1 MKKRSFFTSILCVV
15 LTVLCLLPGLV
26 SCDKG
31 NKYGEE
37 NSSNDKYT
45 YMELDGNKYLVFVKY
60 EDSMVKS
67 ADFYKM
73 HDNQHDFGLEFEYNE
88 DKRLTDAA
96 VYYFHNSEKKFHASN
111 AKIKYEEGEF
121 KQLTIKNDS
130 FKTYIEIIAS
140 LSGVYEVITDDD
152 ICIVLLDDNYLI
164 KEFERTVFEKDKIKT
179 YVSKFE
185 FDNKQ
190 RITKVKKSGK
200 ECLEFVYKEES
211 LYFSE
216 IKDPTNSVV
225 SYSFKRDENGNVVE
239 CQHVTENTEYIST
252 YGYTTD
258 GVQINK
264 EKIERHSLTDHI
276 YSYDE
281 KGNIKQ
287 HVETEFAD
295 ESKDKIVYRWTR
307 EYTGGENSYWFRK
320 ITEEFDKNGNL
331 IKTTVDD

>member
-73 HDNQHDFGLEFEYNE
+73 RDYQHDFGLEFEYNE

-96 VYYFHNSEKKFHASN
+96 AYYFHNSEKKFHASN

-130 FKTYIEIIAS
+130 FETYIEIIAS
-140 LSGVYEVITDDD
+140 LSGVYEVITRDD
-152 ICIVLLDDNYLI
+152 ICFALLVENHLI
-164 KEFERTVFEKDKIKT
+164 KDFERTFLEKGELKT
-179 YVSKFE
+179 YVAKFE

-200 ECLEFVYKEES
+200 ESLEFVYKEES

-216 IKDPTNSVV
+216 IKDPTNSEV
-225 SYSFKRDENGNVVE
+225 SYSLTRDENGNVVE
-239 CQHVTENTEYIST
+239 YRSVFENDEYIST
-252 YGYTTD
+252 YGYTAD

-264 EKIERHSLTDHI
+264 EKIERHLIKDHI

-287 HVETEFAD
+287 HIEIEFAD
-295 ESKDKIVYRWTR
+295 ESKDRIVYRWTF
-307 EYTGGENSYWFRK
+307 EYTGGENSYIYRDIFEK
-320 ITEEFDKNGNL
+320 YDENGNL

>member
-1 MKKRSFFTSILCVV
+1 MNKRRFFTSILSVTLAIICV
-15 LTVLCLLPGLV
+15 LSMLV
-26 SCDKG
+26 ACDKS
-31 NKYGEE
+31 NDSEDAV
-37 NSSNDKYT
+37 SDNDKYT
-45 YMELDGNKYLVFVKY
+45 YIELDGNKYLVFVKY

-73 HDNQHDFGLEFEYNE
+73 RDYQHDFGLEFEYNE

-96 VYYFHNSEKKFHASN
+96 AYYFHNGEKKIHASI

-130 FKTYIEIIAS
+130 FETYIEIIAS
-140 LSGVYEVITDDD
+140 LSGVYEVITRDD
-152 ICIVLLDDNYLI
+152 ICFALLVENHLI
-164 KEFERTVFEKDKIKT
+164 KDFERTFLEKGELKT
-179 YVSKFE
+179 YVAKFE

-200 ECLEFVYKEES
+200 ECLEFVYKEKS
-211 LYFSE
+211 LFFNE
-216 IKDPTNSVV
+216 IKDPTNSEV
-225 SYSFKRDENGNVVE
+225 SYSLTRDENGNVVE
-239 CQHVTENTEYIST
+239 YRSVFENDEYIST
-252 YGYTTD
+252 YGYTAD

-264 EKIERHSLTDHI
+264 EKIERHSLKDHI

-287 HVETEFAD
+287 HVETKFAD

-307 EYTGGENSYWFRK
+307 EYTGGENSYWFRM